1 MSALPWVVVGFVSGS
16 LMFSL
21 WLGRLALRRDIR
33 AVGDGNPGATNVII
47 AGGVGW
53 GVLALLLD
61 VFKGA
66 IPVFL
71 AKFVALISGPALVLV
86 ALAPIFGHAFSP
98 FVGFRGGK
106 AVAVT
111 FGVWMGLTIWEAPSV
126 LGIALGVWFAFVAV
140 SGWALVFALLTLLA
154 YLLLT
159 NPDAVL
165 LAVWGGS
172 SALLAFKYRADLH
185 RFPEPRPWL
194 KARLGWQR
202 T

>member
-1 MSALPWVVVGFVSGS
+1 MNALLWAVVGFFSGS

-21 WLGRLALRRDIR
+21 WLGRLALGRDIR

-47 AGGVGW
+47 AGGAGW
-53 GVLALLLD
+53 GALALLLD

-66 IPVFL
+66 VPVFL
-71 AKFVALISGPALVLV
+71 AKFVTGISGPGLVVV
-86 ALAPIFGHAFSP
+86 ALAPVFGHAFSP
-98 FVGFRGGK
+98 FLNFRGGK

-140 SGWALVFALLTLLA
+140 SGWALLFALATLLA

-159 NPDAVL
+159 RPDPVY
-165 LAVWGGS
+165 LAVWAGS
-172 SALLAFKYRADLH
+172 VGLLAYKYRADLR
-185 RFPEPRPWL
+185 RFPEPRAWL
-194 KARLGWQR
+194 KTRLRWS
-202 T
+202 